1 MRPIAFVI
9 PWYGDDIRGG
19 AEAECNHL
27 AHCLMEMGI
36 FVEVLTTCV
45 REASADRGRN
55 TLASGTSDESGI
67 TVRRFKVRERN
78 VERYNKANEK
88 LYYNRP
94 FSLQD
99 ELAYLEEDI
108 NSPDLYKYI
117 RLNKENY
124 EYFIFMPYLY
134 GLTYFGSLECQD
146 NAVLIP
152 CLHDESYAYMEHMKE
167 RLSKFKGMIFLSEP
181 EAQLASKLYHLENVK
196 TAVLGAY
203 VESGWEENCDPDHF
217 RRKHG
222 INDDFILFAGR
233 KDAGKKVDELVRYYI
248 GYKKVNP
255 DTKVKLV
262 MIGGGVVTIPEEY
275 QSDIIDLGFVSAED
289 KHNAFAAASILCNP
303 SHFESFSIVIM
314 ESWLAQTPVLVSK
327 HCNVTTNF
335 CRESNGG
342 LYYDS
347 FSVFCGCLDYLLNSQ
362 ASAKQM
368 GQNGYKYV
376 TKHFIKSR
384 IGEKYIEFFK
394 GLRFHLS
401 C

>member
-1 MRPIAFVI
+1 MKPIAFVI
-9 PWYGDDIRGG
+9 PWYGDNIRGG

-27 AHCLMEMGI
+27 AHCLMEKGI
-36 FVEVLTTCV
+36 SVEVLTTCV

-55 TLASGTSDESGI
+55 TLASGTTNESGI
-67 TVRRFKVRERN
+67 PVRRFKVRERD

-94 FSLQD
+94 YSFQD

-117 RLNKENY
+117 RFNKKNY

-134 GLTYFGSLECQD
+134 GLTYFGSIECPD

-167 RLSKFKGMIFLSEP
+167 RMSKFKGMIFLSEP
-181 EAQLASKLYHLENVK
+181 EAQLAHKLYNLENVK
-196 TAVLGAY
+196 AAVLGAY
-203 VESGWEENCDPDHF
+203 VESGWENNCNCEDF
-217 RRKHG
+217 KRKYG
-222 INDDFILFAGR
+222 IKDDFILYAGR
-233 KDAGKKVDELVRYYI
+233 KDAGKKADELVRYYI
-248 GYKKVNP
+248 GYKKAKP
-255 DTKVKLV
+255 ETKVKLV
-262 MIGGGVVTIPEEY
+262 MIGGGKLEIPVEY

-289 KHNAFAAASILCNP
+289 KHNAFAAAAFLCNP

-314 ESWLAQTPVLVSK
+314 ESWLIKTPVLVSE
-327 HCNVTTNF
+327 HCSVTTNF

-347 FSVFCGCLDYLLNSQ
+347 FSVFCGCLDYLLYNQ
-362 ASAKQM
+362 EYARQM
-368 GQNGYKYV
+368 GCNGYQYV
-376 TKHFIKSR
+376 TEHFVKDK
-384 IGEKYIEFFK
+384 IGKKYIEFLN
-394 GLRFHLS
+394 GLRKGAS
-401 C
+401 G